1 MKLGVDFGAFS
12 ESKISSIVSNII
24 EEYGNELDVKY
35 FFLWLAENNR
45 LNILQKEIDNAEDE
59 NYRRD
64 LIRLKYSLLQNSDM
78 AEQVN
83 FNLLSES
90 DIKTMDPEVLAK
102 KNGCDSDTILSM
114 KREYFKSVSQ
124 DIIEGLLEDLTPDR
138 NVDLLSEINL
148 RANALELNDSE
159 LGELKFF
166 VDLVVPSESQMK
178 KDLQNIFDKSKDDKL
193 SISKSIVKRY

>member
-1 MKLGVDFGAFS
+1 
-12 ESKISSIVSNII
+12 
-24 EEYGNELDVKY
+24 
-35 FFLWLAENNR
+35 
-45 LNILQKEIDNAEDE
+45 
-59 NYRRD
+59 
-64 LIRLKYSLLQNSDM
+64 
-78 AEQVN
+78 
-83 FNLLSES
+83 
-90 DIKTMDPEVLAK
+90 
-102 KNGCDSDTILSM
+102 M
-114 KREYFKSVSQ
+114 KREYFKGVSQ

-148 RANALELNDSE
+148 RANALELSESE